1 MTSFPLSSSSPL
13 TPFEKEQLRK
23 SASLVFRMLEDA
35 SHRAQNE
42 DPTRIPSW
50 IRPSYETES
59 GGNSA
64 DIENTRSW
72 RQNRTTRCHY
82 FDMYGFSVQRQFCS
96 PEQVAELKE
105 EMKRLVE
112 NNWNPGKAGGE
123 GDSNDEETEPDYA
136 FATDAKSNTQRGD
149 YFLDSADKV
158 SYFAEPQALDESS
171 GKLKEEYHHDK
182 LAALNK
188 AGHGMH
194 TMPGS
199 AFSNYTLSYKLCTLV
214 QELGWQHPVIPQS
227 MYIFKQPSIGGTVHS
242 HQDSTFL
249 YTTPKQSCL
258 GLWLAL
264 DDATLDNGCLWVRP
278 QSHFEPVRRQ
288 FIRNPEYH
296 KTDASDATKEES
308 FETTTNNTPKLIF
321 EERNPTPTN
330 VTWEGSLPES
340 VQVLSTL
347 PEDKNTDSNELFDSF
362 VPVEV
367 KAGDLVVFCGTLDH
381 FSLPNFSKLPRHTFQ
396 LHLVEGPNAQ
406 VEWSPLNWLQYPP
419 NKSFLELS
427 ICQ

>member
-13 TPFEKEQLRK
+13 TPVEKEQLRQ

-35 SHRAQNE
+35 SHRVQNE
-42 DPTRIPSW
+42 DPTKIPSW
-50 IRPSYETES
+50 IRPSYETEA

-72 RQNRTTRCHY
+72 RQNRTPRCHY

-112 NNWNPGKAGGE
+112 NNWNPGKAGEE
-123 GDSNDEETEPDYA
+123 GDSNDEEKEPDYA

-158 SYFAEPQALDESS
+158 SYFAEPQALDEST
-171 GKLKEEYHHDK
+171 GKLKEEYHDDK

-288 FIRNPEYH
+288 FIRNPEYY
-296 KTDASDATKEES
+296 KTDANDATKEES

-347 PEDKNTDSNELFDSF
+347 PEDKETDSNELFDSF

-381 FSLPNFSKLPRHTFQ
+381 FSLPNFSRLPRHTFQ

-419 NKSFLELS
+419 NKPFLKLS